1 MIPFAEYSVNAARI
15 NADQMK
21 KEKIVLMSSKYTF
34 EVTDA
39 NFQNEVLKSE
49 TPVLVDFW
57 AEWCGPCKMIAPI
70 VEEIAKKYE
79 GKLRIGKMDVDSQP
93 NVPQLFGIQGIPTL
107 ILFKNGEPVQQ
118 IVGFKTK
125 DQLDALVS
133 KHLVLESA

>member
-1 MIPFAEYSVNAARI
+1 
-15 NADQMK
+15 
-21 KEKIVLMSSKYTF
+21 MSSKNAF

-70 VEEIAKKYE
+70 VDEIGKKYE

-93 NVPQLFGIQGIPTL
+93 NVVELFGIQGIPTL

-125 DQLDALVS
+125 DQLDSLVS
-133 KHLVLESA
+133 KHLVLENA